1 LGTALDEKYES
12 VLAHERSWAK
22 AVALAA
28 MRPKPLTVWEVLIPI
43 FIIFNHMRLKGAREV
58 FAQNIL
64 FTKKMALD
72 AAFSLTS
79 KGLGREEALAPIL
92 ERTSALLTSDTTGI
106 YSEQIRR
113 NQLKEID
120 LLIEH
125 YRKLL
130 RADGEDHASLIIHAY
145 SRQSDYIDFLEQLS
159 TAEKDV
165 NMAAVET
172 LGSQADTEMLSR
184 IEQASHRIRMAAAD
198 RIFEAAP

>member
-12 VLAHERSWAK
+12 VLGRERSWAK

-28 MRPKPLTVWEVLIPI
+28 MKPKPVTVWEVLIPI
-43 FIIFNHMRLKGAREV
+43 FIVFNHMRLKGARDV
-58 FAQNIL
+58 FAQNLL

-72 AAFSLTS
+72 AAFSLTG
-79 KGLGREEALAPIL
+79 KGLSREEALAPIL
-92 ERTSALLTSDTTGI
+92 ERTSALLTSDAHGI

-125 YRKLL
+125 YHKLL
-130 RADGEDHASLIIHAY
+130 RVDGDNPASLIVHAY
-145 SRQSDYIDFLEQLS
+145 SSQRAYIDFLEQLS
-159 TAEKDV
+159 TAEKEV

-172 LGSQADTEMLSR
+172 LEPGIPPDGLRCSL
-184 IEQASHRIRMAAAD
+184 
-198 RIFEAAP
+198 